1 MNSTPVIVP
10 ARSKRLAATIGATGI
25 LALALTASGAGAAH
39 AADAT
44 LGLGSA
50 TSYAVLAATTVSNTG
65 PTVVNGNVG
74 LYPGTAVDGF
84 SVGNGTVVP
93 PGEIHAADPEA
104 LQAKA
109 DVRNAYRDA
118 ASRANKQNIDVEMGG
133 VTFTP
138 GIYTGAVLEV
148 NGIIP
153 VTLDAEGDPDAVF
166 VFRGTSTLTTGTDSV
181 IQLINGANAC
191 NVFWRVPSSAELGVN
206 STFVGTIL
214 ASTSVS
220 ALTGADIEGR
230 LLALTGAVTLDTNTI
245 NAGNCAEVASTPAPI
260 ADDGDDDTGGNDGDN
275 SGGGGDGAAG
285 GDNDSTAGGAELA
298 ATGDE
303 HTLQII
309 AALAA
314 LTGGA
319 ALLIFGPRRRNG
331 AHASRRDATTW
342 RH

>member
-1 MNSTPVIVP
+1 MNSIPVIVP
-10 ARSKRLAATIGATGI
+10 VRSKRLAATIGATGI

-50 TSYAVLAATTVSNTG
+50 TSYAVLAATTVANTG

-93 PGEIHAADPEA
+93 PGVIHAADPEA

-118 ASRANKQNIDVEMGG
+118 ASRANKQNINVEMGG

-138 GIYTGAVLEV
+138 GVYTGAVLEV

-181 IQLINGANAC
+181 IELINGANAC

-245 NAGNCAEVASTPAPI
+245 NAGNCAEVASTPAPV
-260 ADDGDDDTGGNDGDN
+260 ADDDDDDNGGDN
-275 SGGGGDGAAG
+275 SGGGGGGADG

-298 ATGDE
+298 ATGDD
-303 HTLQII
+303 HTLQI
-309 AALAA
+309 ALALTA

-319 ALLIFGPRRRNG
+319 ALLIFGPRRRTG